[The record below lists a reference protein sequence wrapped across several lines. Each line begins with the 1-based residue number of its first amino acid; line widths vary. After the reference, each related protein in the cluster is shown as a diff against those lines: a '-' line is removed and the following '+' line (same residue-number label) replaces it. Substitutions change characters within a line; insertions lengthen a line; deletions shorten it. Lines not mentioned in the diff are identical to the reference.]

1 MDNKETEATMRT
13 QDTGKRQTPH
23 RHQAKGGPT
32 QTPPQ
37 NPSISGKWS
46 FCKYIIIIKNC
57 KHE

>member
-32 QTPPQ
+32 QTPPH

-46 FCKYIIIIKNC
+46 FCKYIIII
-57 KHE
+57 